1 MKGLGDIGK
10 LMKQAQEMQSKMQDA
25 QASLEELTVIGSSGG
40 GLVSVTLN
48 GKGVMQGL
56 DVDSSLFAEDEK
68 EILEDLIVAAHN
80 EARTRMEEAAAEKMK
95 EATAGLPIPPGMN
108 LGI

>member
-25 QASLEELTVIGSSGG
+25 QASLEELTVTGASGA
-40 GLVSVTLN
+40 GLVTVTLN

-56 DVDSSLFAEDEK
+56 EIDPSLFAEDEK
-68 EILEDLIVAAHN
+68 EILEDLIVAAHG
-80 EARTRMEEAAAEKMK
+80 EARARMEEAAAEKMK

-108 LGI
+108 LGL

>member
-25 QASLEELTVIGSSGG
+25 QASLEELTVTGSSGG

-80 EARTRMEEAAAEKMK
+80 EARTRMEDAAAEKMK